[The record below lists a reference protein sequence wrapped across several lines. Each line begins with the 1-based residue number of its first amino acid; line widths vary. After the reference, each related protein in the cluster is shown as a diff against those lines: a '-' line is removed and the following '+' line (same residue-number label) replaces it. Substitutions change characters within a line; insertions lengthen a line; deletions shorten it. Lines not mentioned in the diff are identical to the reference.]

1 MTVSTIASI
10 RGSLAD
16 GGWSMSGTVINDADL
31 LDFDKEITAR
41 YDSYF
46 VSGWTLFNL
55 GFSGHLRPN
64 PWTKKFQS
72 SVAPWIASTAQVFLK
87 DSKVQGVFYKNVG
100 SNPANRHQIIN
111 MTYAKIFYEVF
122 GGHCNLMHKSEAAN
136 YDSLLWSGNFT
147 TPTWDEGFVLLDI
160 DLTNSSSVD
169 EYDLREGNLWAKF
182 EELAGNDNYYVFFDK
197 RNKLH
202 FIPHRMFG
210 TLPTVVVT
218 LTSDL
223 LIEPLSFERRDPAAV
238 GQVKVNA
245 FTPAGTQ
252 ISGKY
257 PAAPAAGPIQEL
269 GGYYATNSSS
279 LSGIAERIYKFDSRD
294 YTVTAQIGNAI
305 GLKLELMDRVA
316 ITYSSAADGI
326 SWSSKKFWI
335 HEIGVDI
342 LENFT
347 AKTTLTLEAENA

>member
-1 MTVSTIASI
+1 MK
-10 RGSLAD
+10 RG
-16 GGWSMSGTVINDADL
+16 
-31 LDFDKEITAR
+31 
-41 YDSYF
+41 
-46 VSGWTLFNL
+46 
-55 GFSGHLRPN
+55 
-64 PWTKKFQS
+64 
-72 SVAPWIASTAQVFLK
+72 LK
-87 DSKVQGVFYKNVG
+87 
-100 SNPANRHQIIN
+100 
-111 MTYAKIFYEVF
+111 
-122 GGHCNLMHKSEAAN
+122 
-136 YDSLLWSGNFT
+136 LLWSGAFT

-160 DLTNSSSVD
+160 DTTNSSSVD
-169 EYDLREGNLWAKF
+169 EYDLREGTLWSKLQ
-182 EELAGNDNYYVFFDK
+182 ELADNDNYYVFFDK
-197 RNKLH
+197 TNKLH

-210 TLPTVVVT
+210 TLPSVVFT

-223 LIEPLSFERRDPAAV
+223 MIEPLVFERRDPATV

-257 PAAPAAGPIQEL
+257 PSAPTAGPIQEL

-279 LSGIAERIYKFDSRD
+279 LGDIAERIYKFDKRD
-294 YTVTAQIGNAI
+294 YTVTVQIGNAM

-316 ITYSSAADGI
+316 ITYSSAVDGI